1 MYCKYKNYNYSLI
14 KDNDYSSFLQK
25 LSSNKGLV
33 FFPKTPETLSRLCVE
48 AKMLNLEII
57 TNKNVGATYEQ
68 WFSLK
73 GKELID
79 YCLEM
84 RYNISNKVLEN
95 L

>member
-1 MYCKYKNYNYSLI
+1 
-14 KDNDYSSFLQK
+14 
-25 LSSNKGLV
+25 
-33 FFPKTPETLSRLCVE
+33 
-48 AKMLNLEII
+48 MLNLEII
-57 TNKNVGATYEQ
+57 TNKNVGATYEE
-68 WFSLK
+68 WFNLK

>member
-1 MYCKYKNYNYSLI
+1 MFCKYKNYDYSLI
-14 KDNDYSSFLQK
+14 KDNDHNSFLQK
-25 LSSNKGLV
+25 LSLNKGLV

-48 AKMLNLEII
+48 AKMLKLQLI
-57 TNKNVGATYEQ
+57 TNNNVGATHEE
-68 WFSLK
+68 WFNLK

-79 YCLEM
+79 YCLQM